1 MRPHNTMDEINSK
14 MSIAVDKFEKK
25 MSITVDE
32 NTAKLLNA
40 FNTYQSFQH
49 VNVRQPFPVA

>member
-1 MRPHNTMDEINSK
+1 MDEINSK
-14 MSIAVDKFEKK
+14 MSITVDKFEKK
-25 MSITVDE
+25 MSIAVDE
-32 NTAKLLNA
+32 NAAKLLNA